1 VGRAGLPV
9 PARAT
14 TALSGRPDAQARAEV
29 DAIRLVPPPGLVD
42 AAAALPRPA
51 RTGDPPARLAAVVA
65 AGAAGAYTWALDGP
79 EAGRRVW
86 GELAAL
92 GLRLLPARLED
103 PGPDSARFTLG
114 SQVSTLAQWA
124 WLAGDAAAGRA
135 ADLVACELA
144 TGGWPGRRPLDRPDL
159 VLLCDPTGRH
169 ALDHAGSRVRLGSIR
184 DFPVAGPEDGGS
196 WRRPGTVDR
205 LLDQVSRQSH
215 LGGPLLG
222 AAARLLRTL
231 VHPAMGPP
239 WPPAAALDAQR
250 RLAALAAGDADAW
263 AFALPWLLD
272 TATRFPGRLAR
283 LLAA

>member
-1 VGRAGLPV
+1 
-9 PARAT
+9 
-14 TALSGRPDAQARAEV
+14 V
-29 DAIRLVPPPGLVD
+29 DPIWLVPPPGLLT
-42 AAAALPRPA
+42 AATALPRPA
-51 RTGDPPARLAAVVA
+51 PTGDPAGRLAGILAT
-65 AGAAGAYTWALDGP
+65 GAAGAYAWALDGP
-79 EAGRRVW
+79 ETGRRIW
-86 GELAAL
+86 GEQARL
-92 GLRLLPARLED
+92 GLAVLEAWLEH
-103 PGPDSARFTLG
+103 PGADTDRFTLG
-114 SQVSTLAQWA
+114 SQVSAVAQWA
-124 WLAGDAAAGRA
+124 WLAGDPAAGRR

-169 ALDHAGSRVRLGSIR
+169 ALDHAGSRVRLGMIR
-184 DFPVAGPEDGGS
+184 DFPVAGPEGGGT

-205 LLDQVSRQSH
+205 LLDHVSRQSH
-215 LGGPLLG
+215 LGGPPVG

-250 RLAALAAGDADAW
+250 RLAVLAGQDAAAW

>member
-1 VGRAGLPV
+1 
-9 PARAT
+9 
-14 TALSGRPDAQARAEV
+14 V
-29 DAIRLVPPPGLVD
+29 DPIWPEPPPGLVA

-51 RTGDPPARLAAVVA
+51 SAGDPADRLAALLA
-65 AGAAGAYTWALDGP
+65 AGAAGAYAWALDGP

-86 GELAAL
+86 GEQAEL
-92 GLRLLPARLED
+92 GLALLDARLERR
-103 PGPDSARFTLG
+103 GPDTERFALG
-114 SQVSTLAQWA
+114 SQISVVAQWA
-124 WLAGDAAAGRA
+124 WLAGDPVGGRR
-135 ADLVACELA
+135 ADLIACELA

-169 ALDHAGSRVRLGSIR
+169 ALDHAGSRVRLDIIR
-184 DFPVAGPEDGGS
+184 DFPVASPEDGGS

-205 LLDQVSRQSH
+205 LLDHVSRQAH

-222 AAARLLRTL
+222 AAARLVRSL

-250 RLAALAAGDADAW
+250 RLAALATRDASAW

-272 TATRFPGRLAR
+272 TASRFPRRLAPC
-283 LLAA
+283 LSPP

>member
-1 VGRAGLPV
+1 V
-9 PARAT
+9 
-14 TALSGRPDAQARAEV
+14 E
-29 DAIRLVPPPGLVD
+29 AIWLVPPPGLVA

-51 RTGDPPARLAAVVA
+51 ATGAGDPVRRLRAVLA
-65 AGAAGAYTWALDGP
+65 AGAAGAFAWALDGP
-79 EAGRRVW
+79 EAGRRLW
-86 GELAAL
+86 GEQATLGLAAL
-92 GLRLLPARLED
+92 EARLED
-103 PGPDSARFTLG
+103 PGADTDRFGLG

-124 WLAGDAAAGRA
+124 WLGGDPAAGRR

-144 TGGWPGRRPLDRPDL
+144 TGGWPGRPPLDRPDL

-169 ALDHAGSRVRLGSIR
+169 ALDHAGSRVRLGIIR

-250 RLAALAAGDADAW
+250 RLAAMAGRDATAW

-283 LLAA
+283 LLA

>member
-1 VGRAGLPV
+1 
-9 PARAT
+9 
-14 TALSGRPDAQARAEV
+14 V
-29 DAIRLVPPPGLVD
+29 DAIWLVPPPGLVA
-42 AAAALPRPA
+42 AAAALPRP
-51 RTGDPPARLAAVVA
+51 GPARSPGGRLTAILA
-65 AGAAGAYTWALDGP
+65 AGAAGAYAWALDGP

-86 GELAAL
+86 GEQAQL
-92 GLRLLPARLED
+92 GLTGLEARLPD
-103 PGPDSARFTLG
+103 PGPDTDRFTLA
-114 SQVSTLAQWA
+114 SQVSAVAQWA
-124 WLAGDAAAGRA
+124 WLAGDRAAGRR

-144 TGGWPGRRPLDRPDL
+144 TGGWPGRPPLDRPDL

-169 ALDHAGSRVRLGSIR
+169 ALDHAGSRVRLGIIR

-205 LLDQVSRQSH
+205 LLDHVSRQSH

-250 RLAALAAGDADAW
+250 RLAALAARDADAW

>member
-1 VGRAGLPV
+1 M
-9 PARAT
+9 
-14 TALSGRPDAQARAEV
+14 
-29 DAIRLVPPPGLVD
+29 DAIRLAPPPGLAA

-51 RTGDPPARLAAVVA
+51 RTGDPPARLTAVVA
-65 AGAAGAYTWALDGP
+65 AGAAGSHAWALEGP

-92 GLRLLPARLED
+92 GLRLLEARLED
-103 PGPDSARFTLG
+103 PGPDTARFTLG
-114 SQVSTLAQWA
+114 SQVSAMAQWA
-124 WLAGDAAAGRA
+124 WLAGDTAAGRA
-135 ADLVACELA
+135 ADRVACELA
-144 TGGWPGRRPLDRPDL
+144 VGGWPGRPPLDRPDL
-159 VLLCDPTGRH
+159 VLLCDPTGQK

-205 LLDQVSRQSH
+205 LLDHVSRQSH
-215 LGGPLLG
+215 LAGPLVG
-222 AAARLLRTL
+222 ATARLLRTL

-250 RLAALAAGDADAW
+250 RLADLAMDDAAAW

-272 TATRFPGRLAR
+272 TAGRFPGRLAPLR
-283 LLAA
+283 PA

>member
-1 VGRAGLPV
+1 M
-9 PARAT
+9 
-14 TALSGRPDAQARAEV
+14 RPP
-29 DAIRLVPPPGLVD
+29 IWLVPPPGLV
-42 AAAALPRPA
+42 AAASALPRPA
-51 RTGDPPARLAAVVA
+51 AAGDPGGRLAAVLA
-65 AGAAGAYTWALDGP
+65 AGAAGAYAWALDGP

-86 GELAAL
+86 GEQAEL
-92 GLRLLPARLED
+92 GLAVLEDRLED
-103 PGPDSARFTLG
+103 LGADTDRFVLG
-114 SQVSTLAQWA
+114 SQVSAVAQWA
-124 WLAGDAAAGRA
+124 WLAGDEAGGRR

-144 TGGWPGRRPLDRPDL
+144 SGGWPGRRPLDRPDL

-169 ALDHAGSRVRLGSIR
+169 ALDHAGSRVRLGIIR

-250 RLAALAAGDADAW
+250 RLVAMAARDVDAW
-263 AFALPWLLD
+263 TFALPWLLD